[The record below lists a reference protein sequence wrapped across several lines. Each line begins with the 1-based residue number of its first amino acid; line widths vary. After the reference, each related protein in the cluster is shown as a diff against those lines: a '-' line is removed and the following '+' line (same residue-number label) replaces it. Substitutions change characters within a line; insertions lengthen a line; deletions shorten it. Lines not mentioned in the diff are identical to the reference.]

1 MSEKQYLIMLDLDTR
16 KRHYH
21 IAEEGKVTKFTV
33 QLEIQI
39 GDAWREVVR
48 YDCAH
53 DFAHKDCYNIEG
65 KRRKINLFLSYEEAL
80 TFADDDINKN
90 WQIYRE
96 RFLKGGFP

>member
-1 MSEKQYLIMLDLDTR
+1 MLDIDTR

-21 IAEEGKVTKFTV
+21 IAEGSKITKFIV
-33 QLEIQI
+33 QLEIKI
-39 GDAWREVVR
+39 SDTWREVVR

-53 DFAHKDCYNIEG
+53 DFAHKDSYNVEG
-65 KRRKINLFLSYEEAL
+65 KRRKINLFLGYEEAL
-80 TFADDDINKN
+80 TFADNDINQN